1 MIRAPWIGLI
11 CYVFASGVSAETSVP
26 VPDDDAATWENEGSV
41 DTAEVPDAPEGTEG
55 QQALE
60 DEPMDA
66 SPSEDEP
73 RNQQVEDE
81 PMDASPSEAADLPEA
96 GAVDVQSL
104 EASIAAGEE
113 QFGGCQTSP
122 HNGGFLLLVA
132 VLSSLIVTRK
142 RRSAS
147 GEVSV

>member
-41 DTAEVPDAPEGTEG
+41 DTAEVPDAPEGIEG
-55 QQALE
+55 QQA
-60 DEPMDA
+60 P
-66 SPSEDEP
+66 
-73 RNQQVEDE
+73 EDE